1 MATLT
6 PPTPVPRPVT
16 PGSPNSAPSATSPAP
31 RPAMPAPTPRPVPA
45 RPAATA
51 ATPQQP
57 AKPKPS
63 RIGLAKRE
71 RLSAPLFYLW
81 YGVEGVGKTSLL
93 ADMPNPL
100 LCDIEGRSTKI
111 EVARYVYRDEPGG
124 HVPRTYDEFMAGID
138 DLIANPGHGYRT
150 LGIDTADALEAL
162 IHAHICKRDGEQNV
176 EGYGYGKG
184 YKVAVA
190 ELRVLISRLNV
201 LRYRDNM
208 NIAIAAHAKAKTF
221 KNPEGPDFDRWQI
234 VGDDLFTAELR
245 ARCDVVGFIHFEGG
259 GSKMADEA
267 KSKSARARGW
277 DTGRRLIE
285 LVRTAA
291 WDAKSCLSVP
301 VQIELA
307 LEHPFQPFSDAKV
320 VAEVATT
327 DTLAA
332 DILAE
337 VDRITG
343 GNRDLEFVTDAG
355 TKTSF
360 AAIEELTTKSDA
372 SVLARV
378 LAGLKATAS
387 TVANQ
392 ETTP

>member
-1 MATLT
+1 MA
-6 PPTPVPRPVT
+6 TPVPRPV
-16 PGSPNSAPSATSPAP
+16 GSP
-31 RPAMPAPTPRPVPA
+31 PTPTPNPA
-45 RPAATA
+45 RPAAPVPRPAVSPPQRA
-51 ATPQQP
+51 APAQP
-57 AKPKPS
+57 TKQS
-63 RIGLAKRE
+63 RLGLSKRE

-100 LCDIEGRSTKI
+100 LNDIEGRSTKI

-124 HVPRTYDEFMAGID
+124 HVPRTYEEFLSGID

-162 IHAHICKRDGEQNV
+162 IHAHICKRDGEENV

-343 GNRDLEFVTDAG
+343 GNRYLEFTTDAG

-360 AAIEELTTKSDA
+360 AAIQDITTKSDA

-378 LAGLKATAS
+378 LAGLKATSS
-387 TVANQ
+387 TVATQ